1 MNEES
6 IELKCKTNYQ
16 IHLSVQITTSP
27 IGFHSQIP
35 KLDQQRGNSMKLDKA
50 ALGMI
55 RAQKIKGTRQ
65 TDLQGRRPG
74 PHS

>member
-16 IHLSVQITTSP
+16 IHLSVQITNLP

-55 RAQKIKGTRQ
+55 RAQKINASFSTVQ
-65 TDLQGRRPG
+65 
-74 PHS
+74 SMN